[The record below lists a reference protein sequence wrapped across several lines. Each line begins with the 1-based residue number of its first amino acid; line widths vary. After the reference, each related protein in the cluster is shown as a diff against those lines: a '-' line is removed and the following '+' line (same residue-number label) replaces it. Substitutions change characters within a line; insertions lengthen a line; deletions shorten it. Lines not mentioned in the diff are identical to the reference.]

1 MQKRK
6 IIFLGS
12 IYSYV
17 TVDDVKKIGIFL
29 AQFCKL

>member
-1 MQKRK
+1 MQKIQ

-12 IYSYV
+12 IYSYE
-17 TVDDVKKIGIFL
+17 TVDDVKKNWDFL